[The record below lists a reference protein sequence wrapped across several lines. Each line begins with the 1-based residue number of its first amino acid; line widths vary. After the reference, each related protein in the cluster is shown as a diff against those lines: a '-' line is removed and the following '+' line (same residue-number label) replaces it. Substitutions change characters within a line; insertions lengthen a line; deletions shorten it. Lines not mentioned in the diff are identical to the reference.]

1 MPHDIE
7 GTSIHGK
14 MTKKWYFF
22 KGKPERPEGVAHLL
36 IFGGSVYPE
45 LSQDVCKLLGIEEGK
60 ISLGR
65 YSCVC
70 CVLCVVCCVL
80 CAVPPCPEG
89 LRHRWGDWGQQ

>member
-22 KGKPERPEGVAHLL
+22 KGKPDRPEGVAHLL

-60 ISLGR
+60 INLGR
-65 YSCVC
+65 
-70 CVLCVVCCVL
+70 
-80 CAVPPCPEG
+80 
-89 LRHRWGDWGQQ
+89 

>member
-1 MPHDIE
+1 MRLSTQRIL
-7 GTSIHGK
+7 GTTIHGK

-60 ISLGR
+60 INLGR
-65 YSCVC
+65 YVSC
-70 CVLCVVCCVL
+70 LL
-80 CAVPPCPEG
+80 CAVCRVPCAVP
-89 LRHRWGDWGQQ
+89 